1 MHEKSHLMELM
12 RKKYHCTVVEQRI
25 LFGCK
30 KVKRKQKRNKH
41 GHCGLMLCGQVLLT
55 NVWRENVLQP
65 GRDRERERGECENV
79 AKHR

>member
-1 MHEKSHLMELM
+1 MK
-12 RKKYHCTVVEQRI
+12 QRI

-30 KVKRKQKRNKH
+30 KVKRKQRRNKH

-65 GRDRERERGECENV
+65 GRDTEREREVNVKMWLYTGEPGGRKSV
-79 AKHR
+79 IGLKKY